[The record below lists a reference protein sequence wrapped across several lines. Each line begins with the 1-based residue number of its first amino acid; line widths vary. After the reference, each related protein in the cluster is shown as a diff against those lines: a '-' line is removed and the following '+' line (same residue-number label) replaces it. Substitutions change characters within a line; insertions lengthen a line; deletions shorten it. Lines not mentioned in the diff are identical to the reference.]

1 MLLPKI
7 IFKYSWIYNE
17 HWKEVYNKNKEYP
30 SEKEINSY
38 IKKVEKLW
46 RKDEKKILKELSV
59 ISGLRWKEKLIICYV
74 VGKCIPFSDPLT
86 IKTYKEY
93 PPNYFID
100 VLTHELIHQ
109 LFTQSENM
117 RKSKKAWDYFHRKYK
132 NEKFN
137 TIIHIPVHAMHSYII
152 LKYFGEKRLKREIE
166 SLSHLPDYKKAWNIV
181 KNEEYKNIIREFNK
195 RVEQ

>member
-17 HWKEVYNKNKEYP
+17 HWREVYNKNKDYP
-30 SEKEINSY
+30 SGKEINNY

-46 RKDEKKILKELSV
+46 RKDEEKILKELSV
-59 ISGLRWKEKLIICYV
+59 ISGLRWKEKSIVCYV

-86 IKTYKEY
+86 IKVYKEY
-93 PPNYFID
+93 PLDYFID

-109 LFTQSENM
+109 LFTQSESIQ
-117 RKSKKAWDYFHRKYK
+117 KSKKAWSYFHRKYK

-137 TIIHIPVHAMHSYII
+137 TIIHIPVHAMHSHII

-166 SLSHLPDYKKAWNIV
+166 SLSHLSEYKKAWDVV
-181 KNEEYKNIIREFNK
+181 KNEEYKNIIKEFNK